1 MTYARPVLV
10 VFHGSMGLADAEQM
24 MARAR
29 AASSR
34 ASAQAALAAG
44 FEAVIIAT
52 DDPGAFDPAEP
63 GILIEADSGEAPF
76 QLYDQLS
83 EIVRK
88 YELERPA
95 AMGSGS
101 LPLFRLDD
109 FRFVAEQ
116 LEQKGRRFV
125 TNNFYSADL
134 TGWTPGSA
142 IHSIDPVE
150 RDNHLP
156 RKLRDQTDLSPV
168 TLPRTTATQFD
179 LDTPSDLAILSLQ
192 ERLPMR
198 LAAAVRSANIDT
210 TNFRSVMPMFC
221 DRKAEIVVAGRV
233 GSQAWQYLERETAC
247 RVRMFSEER
256 GMAVADSG
264 HQPRSILGFL
274 TDEVGPER
282 FFRLMA
288 QLGDALVIDTRV
300 IEAHLGLQPSREDRF
315 QSDLLRPESISDVWL
330 RRFTAAAA
338 AAPIPVLL
346 GGHSLVSGGLMA
358 LNDAAWLANDR
369 IEGREL

>member
-1 MTYARPVLV
+1 MTFTRPVLV
-10 VFHGSMGLADAEQM
+10 VFHGSMGDCPAETM
-24 MARAR
+24 MAHAR

-52 DDPGAFDPAEP
+52 DDPAAFDPAEP
-63 GILIEADSGEAPF
+63 GILIEEDTGESSF
-76 QLYDQLS
+76 RMFERLT
-83 EIVRK
+83 EIVQK
-88 YELERPA
+88 YQLERPA
-95 AMGSGS
+95 TMGSGS

-116 LEQKGRRFV
+116 LEQRGRRFV

-156 RKLRDQTDLSPV
+156 RKLREQTDLSPV
-168 TLPRTTATQFD
+168 MLPRTTATQFD

-192 ERLPMR
+192 QRLPMG
-198 LAAAVRSANIDT
+198 LAAAVRAVDIDSSHY
-210 TNFRSVMPMFC
+210 RAVMPLFC
-221 DRKAEIVVAGRV
+221 DRTAEIVVAGRV
-233 GSQAWQYLERETAC
+233 GSQTWHYLERETAC

-256 GMAVADSG
+256 GMAVADPG
-264 HQPRSILGFL
+264 HRPRSILGFL
-274 TDEVGPER
+274 SEEVGPER
-282 FFRLMA
+282 FFELMSR
-288 QLGDALVIDTRV
+288 LGDALIIDTRV
-300 IEAHLGLQPSREDRF
+300 IEAHLGLGPSREDRF
-315 QSDLLRPESISDVWL
+315 QSDMLQPEAISDPWL

-338 AAPIPVLL
+338 AAPVPVLL

-358 LNDAAWLANDR
+358 LNDAAWLENDR
-369 IEGREL
+369 IEGRGL